1 MDTAAMEVCG
11 VGEGLGVVWAGEG
24 GGVDRGAKA
33 KECVKAPTLAEE
45 MICCHFFFIHRGE
58 QRA

>member
-1 MDTAAMEVCG
+1 MADG
-11 VGEGLGVVWAGEG
+11 YGGHGGLWG
-24 GGVDRGAKA
+24 GGGAGGCVGRGGRGAKA

-45 MICCHFFFIHRGE
+45 MICCHFFIHRGE